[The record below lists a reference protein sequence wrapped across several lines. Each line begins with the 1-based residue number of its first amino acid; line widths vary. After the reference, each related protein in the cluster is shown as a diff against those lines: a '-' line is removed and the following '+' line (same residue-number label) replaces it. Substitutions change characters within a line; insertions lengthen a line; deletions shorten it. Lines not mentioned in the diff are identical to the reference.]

1 MKVIILTLLACLA
14 LSDFVSEEWTG
25 GQTLSYDLCN
35 FEDMSGCDLSV
46 TITYR
51 ADNEMDVTKWYEDG
65 SGTEKKIEKWED
77 EERLTLKFDL
87 SSIDSDPLEADD
99 YIRCLACLNVDEN
112 SDLRDGDTGFA
123 ACWKVWDGNLF
134 DTNGEY

>member
-77 EERLTLKFDL
+77 EERLTLMF
-87 SSIDSDPLEADD
+87 
-99 YIRCLACLNVDEN
+99 
-112 SDLRDGDTGFA
+112 
-123 ACWKVWDGNLF
+123 
-134 DTNGEY
+134 